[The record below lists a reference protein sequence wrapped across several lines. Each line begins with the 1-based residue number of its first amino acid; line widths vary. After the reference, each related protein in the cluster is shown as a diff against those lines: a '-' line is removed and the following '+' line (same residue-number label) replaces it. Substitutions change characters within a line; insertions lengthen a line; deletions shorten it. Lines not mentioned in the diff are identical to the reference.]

1 MLIRRRFLRGVS
13 SGVVATGAVILAAT
27 SLGSAQP
34 PALTFHDLST
44 MTRHPLGRMQAR
56 GAMGQTGSIMVTE
69 LPPGLKTTPHHHHQ
83 EQMMLGLAGGM
94 HYRMAGTPYPLGR
107 LTAAIALPNVEHG
120 NINETAEQAMCIE
133 FQPVLRPDWFPP
145 HPRRPREGAPSPVA
159 IPAGRKV
166 TEDFS
171 ASAGWRTD
179 SSGAKSKA
187 LSGDTMRLMLWDLS
201 GASKPVDLTSGPAVE
216 RFVFVIDGPASIAE
230 GTSHREIGREMLV
243 IVSPAATNVRLSS
256 VEKGR
261 ALLAVFEP
269 LQP

>member
-1 MLIRRRFLRGVS
+1 MTRTFT
-13 SGVVATGAVILAAT
+13 VAAGVILAAI
-27 SLGSAQP
+27 SLTSAQTS
-34 PALTFHDLST
+34 ALTFHDLAT
-44 MTRHPLGRMQAR
+44 MARHPLGRMQAR

-94 HYRMAGTPYPLGR
+94 HYQMAGTPYPLGR

-120 NINETAEQAMCIE
+120 NINETAEQATCIE

-171 ASAGWRTD
+171 ASAVWRTD
-179 SSGAKSKA
+179 TSGARSKS
-187 LSGDTMRLMLWDLS
+187 LSGDTMRLTLWDL
-201 GASKPVDLTSGPAVE
+201 AAATAPVDLTSGPAVE
-216 RFVFVIDGPASIAE
+216 RFVFVIDGGASIAE
-230 GTSHREIGREMLV
+230 GTTQRAIGREMLV
-243 IVSPAATNVRLSS
+243 IVSPAAKNVRLSP
-256 VEKGR
+256 VMKGG
-261 ALLAVFEP
+261 ALLAVFEAR
-269 LQP
+269 QP